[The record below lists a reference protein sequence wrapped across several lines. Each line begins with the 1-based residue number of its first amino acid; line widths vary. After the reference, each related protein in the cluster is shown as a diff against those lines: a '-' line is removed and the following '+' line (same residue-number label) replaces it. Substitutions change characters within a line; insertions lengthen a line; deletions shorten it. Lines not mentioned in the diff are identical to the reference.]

1 MDEPKMDEPKMDEPK
16 MDHANKIIWF
26 SGVPT
31 AGKSFCAD

>member
-1 MDEPKMDEPKMDEPK
+1 MPQKEKK